1 MKVNEEARVAL
12 LAEVKDISDTDLNK
26 KPADDA
32 WSINQILEHLYLM
45 EGEIAKI
52 IDDQM
57 ISGEEDEAKRRRIEL
72 SVNRSVKV
80 DAPEFAVPSEDV
92 VTLDELKE
100 KLAATHA
107 SLHAVAE
114 KYSEAEFA
122 KKTLPHPAFGKMS
135 LDQWIPF
142 VGYHEMRHIEQIQEV
157 KTSLGIV

>member
-1 MKVNEEARVAL
+1 MKVNEEARAAL
-12 LAEVKDISDTDLNK
+12 LAEVKDISDADLNK
-26 KPADDA
+26 RPADDA
-32 WSINQILEHLYLM
+32 WSIKQILEHLYLM

-52 IDDQM
+52 VDAQM

-80 DAPEFAVPSEDV
+80 DAPEFAVPSEDF
-92 VTLDELKE
+92 VTLAELKE

-122 KKTLPHPAFGKMS
+122 EKTLPHPAFGKMS

-157 KTSLGIV
+157 KASLGIA